1 MGGADRWVEPVEWVG
16 QALQTP
22 DCPLQ
27 SALGVPWGPA
37 PCGSPRGDA
46 VGVGLVSSCFW
57 EAALTSCSSP
67 QNLEALLHFPGSQS
81 GCVPSS
87 PEKEGLRET
96 SVRKRAYVAISLT
109 T

>member
-1 MGGADRWVEPVEWVG
+1 MGGAGPANPR
-16 QALQTP
+16 L
-22 DCPLQ
+22 PLQ